1 MVPFLG
7 LAAVTIVGLL
17 VLGVLAARALV
28 ELRRLEVQVERTRA
42 ELGPAYRA
50 YHART
55 RDARA
60 QGP

>member
-28 ELRRLEVQVERTRA
+28 ELRRLEAQVERTRA
-42 ELGPAYRA
+42 EVGPAYRA
-50 YHART
+50 YRART
-55 RDARA
+55 RNARTR
-60 QGP
+60 GP